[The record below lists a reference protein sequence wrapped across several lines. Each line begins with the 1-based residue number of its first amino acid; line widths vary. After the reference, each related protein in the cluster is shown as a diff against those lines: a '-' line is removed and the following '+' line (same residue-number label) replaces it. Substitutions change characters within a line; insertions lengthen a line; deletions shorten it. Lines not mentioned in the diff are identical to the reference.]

1 VLSKLVLCALLFL
14 SAFQLPSVAQ
24 TTSGKEKSPNPK
36 AADSP
41 PAKPGSVETRVE
53 QYLRNL
59 YAWGPTYEVKV
70 GPSKP
75 SPIPDLLEV
84 PVTVSLGGQSDT
96 AVVYV
101 SKTGNFLLRGDLT
114 DMSVDPF
121 ADTRSKLH
129 VGNSPS
135 MGPEDAKVTLIEF
148 ADFECPSCRQLDLVL
163 RDLLPQYP
171 EVRLVFKHYPLTDIH
186 PWAMTAAIASQ
197 CAYQQNPAAFWKMH
211 DAIFDAQDVISP
223 SNVWDKLLDLAT
235 QQGLNAE
242 AYRACMI
249 NPETASQVKAS
260 IEEGHA
266 LTITA
271 TPTTFVNSRRVVG
284 PDKTLI
290 EQYVK
295 FSLTNKHSIA
305 YRTICVNGDVCLF
318 GWE

>member
-1 VLSKLVLCALLFL
+1 MLRKLIVPTLLFL
-14 SAFQLPSVAQ
+14 TVFRLPLFAQ
-24 TTSGKEKSPNPK
+24 TTSEKDKSPAPK
-36 AADSP
+36 TADSSVT
-41 PAKPGSVETRVE
+41 KPGTVESRVE

-59 YAWGPTYEVKV
+59 YAWGPSFAVKV

-84 PVTVSLGGQSDT
+84 PVTVSMEGQSDT
-96 AVVYV
+96 ANVFV
-101 SKTGNFLLRGDLT
+101 SKTGNFLLRGELT

-121 ADTRSKLH
+121 ADIRSKLH
-129 VGNSPS
+129 VGKSPS
-135 MGPEDAKVTLIEF
+135 MGPEDAKITLIEF

-163 RDLLPQYP
+163 RELLPRHP
-171 EVRLVFKHYPLTDIH
+171 EVRLVFKHYPLTDLH

-197 CAYQQNPAAFWKMH
+197 CAFQQSPAAFWKMH

-223 SNVWDKLLDLAT
+223 SNVWDKMLDLAN

-249 NPETASQVKAS
+249 NPETANQVKET

-271 TPTTFVNSRRVVG
+271 TPTTFVNGRRVVG
-284 PDKTLI
+284 PDKPMI
-290 EQYVK
+290 EQYIA
-295 FSLTNKHSIA
+295 FSQP
-305 YRTICVNGDVCLF
+305 Y
-318 GWE
+318 